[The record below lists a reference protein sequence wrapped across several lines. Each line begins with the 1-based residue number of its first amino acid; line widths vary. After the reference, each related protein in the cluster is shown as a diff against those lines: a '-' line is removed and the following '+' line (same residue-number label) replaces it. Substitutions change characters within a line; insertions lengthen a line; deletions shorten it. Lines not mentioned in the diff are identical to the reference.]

1 MASPAQR
8 EGESCGKE
16 EWLIYAF
23 VARVIAVLAEYTE
36 FTGNFPALAVQCL

>member
-1 MASPAQR
+1 MASPVQR
-8 EGESCGKE
+8 EGESCGK